1 MNSHEISLTQNNS
14 NEIKLYI
21 LNEFEGLRMNST
33 GFQNDPN
40 EFEGFRLNSNDFKRV
55 QTN

>member
-14 NEIKLYI
+14 NEFKLYI